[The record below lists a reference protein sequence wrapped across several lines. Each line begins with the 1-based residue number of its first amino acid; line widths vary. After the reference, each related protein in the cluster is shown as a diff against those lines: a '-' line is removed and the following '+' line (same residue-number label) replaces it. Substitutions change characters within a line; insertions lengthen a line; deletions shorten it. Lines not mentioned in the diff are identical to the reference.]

1 MISKILS
8 GKSFGGLCRYLY
20 QDQSRAVVLEA
31 LGVRDYDHKLMAA
44 DFEEQRQLNPDLK
57 KPVLHAILSY
67 YPGEKITD
75 EKMKQ
80 IGKEY
85 LKELGIQNTQVV
97 IVRHTD
103 RKHEHVHIVV
113 NRVDNDGKTIKDNWI
128 GLRGK
133 KVAQQLTLKHELV
146 QAQKKNLELTH
157 LEKLNEYQVNRYKVY
172 QTITNEL
179 PKCKTLTE
187 LEQKLT
193 RHGIETLYKYKGQTK
208 ELQGVSF
215 QVGKYKYKGSEVDR
229 EFSIKNLEK
238 SLARNFVLKQENR
251 QHRPLNERQQK
262 TLSQML
268 EMSQSKGKNLLEEL
282 MRPEHI
288 NDNVPYELMKKKRKQ
303 KRQSHHL

>member
-8 GKSFGGLCRYLY
+8 GKSFGGLCRYLC
-20 QDQSRAVVLEA
+20 QDQSRALVLEA

-44 DFEEQRQLNPDLK
+44 DFEEQRRLNPDLK

-103 RKHEHVHIVV
+103 RKHQHVHIVV

-133 KVAQQLTLKHELV
+133 KVAQQLT
-146 QAQKKNLELTH
+146 
-157 LEKLNEYQVNRYKVY
+157 
-172 QTITNEL
+172 
-179 PKCKTLTE
+179 
-187 LEQKLT
+187 
-193 RHGIETLYKYKGQTK
+193 
-208 ELQGVSF
+208 
-215 QVGKYKYKGSEVDR
+215 
-229 EFSIKNLEK
+229 
-238 SLARNFVLKQENR
+238 
-251 QHRPLNERQQK
+251 
-262 TLSQML
+262 
-268 EMSQSKGKNLLEEL
+268 
-282 MRPEHI
+282 
-288 NDNVPYELMKKKRKQ
+288 
-303 KRQSHHL
+303 

>member
-8 GKSFGGLCRYLY
+8 GKSFGGLCRYLC
-20 QDQSRAVVLEA
+20 QDQSRALVLEA

-57 KPVLHAILSY
+57 NPVLHAILSY

-103 RKHEHVHIVV
+103 RKHQHVHIVV

-157 LEKLNEYQVNRYKVY
+157 LEKLNDYQVNRYKVY
-172 QTITNEL
+172 QAITNEL

-187 LEQKLT
+187 LEQKLI
-193 RHGIETLYKYKGQTK
+193 RHDIETLYKYKGQTK

-215 QVGKYKYKGSEVDR
+215 QVGKYKYKGSEIDR

-238 SLARNFVLKQENR
+238 TLARNLVLRQENK
-251 QHRPLNERQQK
+251 QHRPLSENQQK
-262 TLSQML
+262 MIGKML
-268 EMSQSKGKNLLEEL
+268 EMNQSKGRNLLEEL
-282 MRPEHI
+282 MRPELV
-288 NDNVPYELMKKKRKQ
+288 NDTTPYELLKKKRKQ
-303 KRQSHHL
+303 RHHL

>member
-8 GKSFGGLCRYLY
+8 GKSFGGLCRYLC
-20 QDQSRAVVLEA
+20 QDQSRALVLEA

-44 DFEEQRQLNPDLK
+44 DFEEQRQLNLDLK

-80 IGKEY
+80 IAKEY

-103 RKHEHVHIVV
+103 RKHQHVHIVV

-146 QAQKKNLELTH
+146 QVQKKNLELTY
-157 LEKLNEYQVNRYKVY
+157 LEKLNDYQVNRYKVY
-172 QTITNEL
+172 QAITNEL
-179 PKCKTLTE
+179 PRCKTLIE

-208 ELQGVSF
+208 ELQGISF
-215 QVGKYKYKGSEVDR
+215 QVGKYKYKGSEIDR
-229 EFSIKNLEK
+229 EYSIRNLEK
-238 SLARNFVLKQENR
+238 SLARNIVLKQENK

-268 EMSQSKGKNLLEEL
+268 ETSQSKGKNLLEEL
-282 MRPEHI
+282 MHPEHL
-288 NDNVPYELMKKKRKQ
+288 NDNMPYELMKKKRKQ
-303 KRQSHHL
+303 KRQGHHL

>member
-8 GKSFGGLCRYLY
+8 GKSFGGLCRYLC
-20 QDQSRAVVLEA
+20 QDQSRALVLEA
-31 LGVRDYDHKLMAA
+31 LGVRNYDHKLMAA

-57 KPVLHAILSY
+57 NPVLHAILSY

-103 RKHEHVHIVV
+103 RKHQHVHIVV

-157 LEKLNEYQVNRYKVY
+157 LEKLNDYQVNRYKVY
-172 QTITNEL
+172 QAITNEL

-215 QVGKYKYKGSEVDR
+215 QVGKYKYKGSEIDR

-238 SLARNFVLKQENR
+238 TLARNLVLRQENK
-251 QHRPLNERQQK
+251 QHRPLSENQQK
-262 TLSQML
+262 MIGKML
-268 EMSQSKGKNLLEEL
+268 EMNQSKGRNLMEEL
-282 MRPEHI
+282 MRPELV
-288 NDNVPYELMKKKRKQ
+288 NDTTPYELLKKKRKQ
-303 KRQSHHL
+303 RHHL

>member
-1 MISKILS
+1 MISKILI
-8 GKSFGGLCRYLY
+8 GKSFGGLCRYLC
-20 QDQSRAVVLEA
+20 QDQSRAMLLEA
-31 LGVRDYDHKLMAA
+31 LGVREYDHNLMAA
-44 DFEEQRQLNPDLK
+44 DFEEQRRLNPDLK
-57 KPVLHAILSY
+57 NPVLHAILSY

-80 IGKEY
+80 IAKEY

-103 RKHEHVHIVV
+103 RKHQHVHIVV

-146 QAQKKNLELTH
+146 QVQKKNLELTH
-157 LEKLNEYQVNRYKVY
+157 LEKLNECQVHRYRVY
-172 QTITNEL
+172 QAITDEL
-179 PKCKTLTE
+179 SKCKTLTE

-215 QVGKYKYKGSEVDR
+215 QAGKYKYKGSEIDR

-238 SLARNFVLKQENR
+238 SLAQNFILKQENK

-262 TLSQML
+262 TLSQIL
-268 EMSQSKGKNLLEEL
+268 ETSQSKGKNLLEEL
-282 MRPEHI
+282 MRPEHL

-303 KRQSHHL
+303 KRQGHHL